1 MKSKMHLDF
10 SIQFVLGLKPH
21 EPLFPKTLVENDAST
36 MAFRANGL
44 SKDHGANAQPVREI
58 FKAAFQRV
66 GLPYYNTH
74 LFRKTVVKWAQQNCS
89 QLELKAISHNLGH
102 EHAMTTYN
110 AYGDLSVDEQFRV
123 IEKIGTAHADL
134 ANVPMD
140 AILLEVARRTSK

>member
-1 MKSKMHLDF
+1 MHNPILPETGFVRLPTILTIFPVSKSTWWAGVKAK
-10 SIQFVLGLKPH
+10 IYP
-21 EPLFPKTLVENDAST
+21 
-36 MAFRANGL
+36 
-44 SKDHGANAQPVREI
+44 QPV
-58 FKAAFQRV
+58 
-66 GLPYYNTH
+66 
-74 LFRKTVVKWAQQNCS
+74 KTVVKWAQQNCS
-89 QLELKAISHNLGH
+89 QLEFKAISQNLGH